1 MSFSFREVQGFFR
14 RQGPILYLL
23 LAHIPMLLVFAFESL
38 SNPLYSMMPVAIAA
52 LLWLSVRHCAN
63 RPQNWRPLS
72 VLMVILDVC
81 LVVLGVWRGSAWLV
95 TFGASLLSAGWILA
109 SSRNIPGR
117 MVFAVFMLLA
127 LIVRFP
133 PSLDERLQSRFQQ
146 AVSEFSSDILNAS
159 GVIHFTD
166 SAGLHVTGKI
176 LDAEMLQ
183 GGVASVWLLVVVSV
197 VFSAT
202 ERRSGPHLVC
212 LMLFTLLLGI
222 ILSAASTTLGARL
235 AVASGTDVS
244 RSVAGVTW
252 RLTILVVGLA
262 SIWSA
267 DKAVLLF
274 TGGIPVM
281 DASVTG
287 RKMPRQYDE
296 HEDDDED
303 DEDDD
308 EGEPQRTRSLNPLT
322 EWFNAWVAPTPL
334 LAEVTAAADNMVMAS
349 SVTVPALESPNYGAP
364 AVASV
369 VPVSSLHDQKVYGD
383 SQSIEVNSP
392 TAVKALIVMTS
403 MLVFAAQLIRLLWI
417 GG

>member
-1 MSFSFREVQGFFR
+1 MSFSFRDIQGFFR

-23 LAHIPMLLVFAFESL
+23 LAHIPMVCVFAFESL
-38 SNPLYSMMPVAIAA
+38 SNPLYSMMPAAIAG
-52 LLWLSVRHCAN
+52 LLWLSFMHCAN
-63 RPQNWRPLS
+63 RPQNWRPLP
-72 VLMVILDVC
+72 VLMVMLDVF
-81 LVVLGVWRGSAWLV
+81 LVVLGAWRGSAWLV
-95 TFGASLLSAGWILA
+95 TFGGSLLTAGWILA

-133 PSLDERLQSRFQQ
+133 PTLDERLQSRFQRG
-146 AVSEFSSDILNAS
+146 VSEFSSDILNAS
-159 GVIHFTD
+159 GVIHYTD
-166 SAGLHVTGKI
+166 SAGLHVTGKT

-183 GGVASVWLLVVVSV
+183 GGIASVWLLIVVAV

-222 ILSAASTTLGARL
+222 ILSAASTTLGAML
-235 AVASGTDVS
+235 AVSSGTDVS

-274 TGGIPVM
+274 TGGIPIM
-281 DASVTG
+281 DALVTG
-287 RKMPRQYDE
+287 RKMPRQYD
-296 HEDDDED
+296 DDED
-303 DEDDD
+303 EDED
-308 EGEPQRTRSLNPLT
+308 ETQRTRSLNPLT
-322 EWFNAWVAPTPL
+322 EWFNAWVAPTPR
-334 LAEVTAAADNMVMAS
+334 LAEVTAAADNLVSAS
-349 SVTVPALESPNYGAP
+349 SVTVRALETPDNVTPALES
-364 AVASV
+364 V
-369 VPVSSLHDQKVYGD
+369 VPRLALHEQKVYRD
-383 SQSIEVNSP
+383 SESVEVNSG
-392 TAVKALIVMTS
+392 TAVKTLVVLTS
-403 MLVFAAQLIRLLWI
+403 MLVFAAQLFRLLWI